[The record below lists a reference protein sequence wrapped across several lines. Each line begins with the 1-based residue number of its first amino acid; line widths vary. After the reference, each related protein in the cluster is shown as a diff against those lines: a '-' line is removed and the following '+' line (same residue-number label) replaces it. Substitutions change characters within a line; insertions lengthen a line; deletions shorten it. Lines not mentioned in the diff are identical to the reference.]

1 MYNFKDKV
9 AFVTGAGRRRGLG
22 YDTAVRFARE
32 GANVVVSSKFRPPE
46 QFPEEEKLL
55 GWKGIASVV
64 EEIEA
69 QGVRG
74 LAVTADTTDGKQVQD
89 MVDKVVAE
97 FGRIDI
103 FVANAGTALFNR
115 DMLTCTEE
123 DWRRIIDINLTGA
136 FLSCQAVAR
145 HMVERGEG
153 GAIILIA
160 STAGKMAEAHLGAYC
175 PSKAGVIALGKVLAI
190 ELVEHNIRV
199 NTVCPGHFTTNLLAG
214 QPAFELARKKGFEVA
229 EASNEILKDS
239 YIRRILMKRIGYP
252 RELANVVVFLASD
265 EASFITGQAY
275 NVDGGYQIS
284 H

>member
-9 AFVTGAGRRRGLG
+9 AFVTGASRRRSLG
-22 YDTAVRFARE
+22 HEIAARFARE
-32 GANVVVSSKFRPPE
+32 GANVVVSSKFRAPE
-46 QFPEEEKLL
+46 DFPEEEKLL
-55 GWKGIASVV
+55 GWKGLDSTL

-74 LAVTADTTDGKQVQD
+74 LGITADITDAKQVQD
-89 MVDKVVAE
+89 MVGKAVAE
-97 FGRIDI
+97 FGRIDM
-103 FVANAGTALFNR
+103 FVANAGAALMNR
-115 DMLTCTEE
+115 DILTCTEE

-145 HMVERGEG
+145 HMVDRGEG
-153 GAIILIA
+153 GAIVLVG
-160 STAGKMAEAHLGAYC
+160 STAGKIAEAHVGAYC
-175 PSKAGVIALGKVLAI
+175 PSKAGVIALGQVLAI
-190 ELVEHNIRV
+190 ELVEHKIRV

-214 QPAFELARKKGFEVA
+214 QPAFELARKKGIEVA
-229 EASNEILKDS
+229 EASNEILKDL
-239 YIRRILMKRIGYP
+239 YTQRILMKRIGYP

-275 NVDGGYQIS
+275 NVDGGFQIS